1 MDINQLADEFN
12 NTSINLLD
20 LLYSFNNDDSIIFY
34 KTTVNNLIKIEN
46 KKMIDELKGSL
57 ILLPPSLSKGSY
69 LNNFKII
76 K

>member
-1 MDINQLADEFN
+1 MDTNQLADEFN

-46 KKMIDELKGSL
+46 KKMIEL
-57 ILLPPSLSKGSY
+57 
-69 LNNFKII
+69 FII
-76 K
+76 HCL